1 MGRPPVIPPE
11 KKVRVVLAVLAG
23 GVSVS
28 EAARKEKVGEQS
40 VHRWKADFVVAGKV
54 GLIAGRLLRI
64 SLPFLIVADD
74 RRGGGARQQHRRGG
88 VGRVADCWFSAGLRC
103 VSRVARRGRIRYSTT
118 ARLSSADPTPRLRCT
133 QP

>member
-88 VGRVADCWFSAGLRC
+88 VGRVADCWVLCWSPLRLAC
-103 VSRVARRGRIRYSTT
+103 GASGPYQVLDNSPAQ
-118 ARLSSADPTPRLRCT
+118 LS
-133 QP
+133 